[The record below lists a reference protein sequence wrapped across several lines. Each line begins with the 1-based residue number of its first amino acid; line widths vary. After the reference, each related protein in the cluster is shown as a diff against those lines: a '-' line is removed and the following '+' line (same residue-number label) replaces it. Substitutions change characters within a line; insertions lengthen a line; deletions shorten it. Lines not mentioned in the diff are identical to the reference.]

1 MNFKLI
7 KKKLRN
13 DFYSIKNTELRNQIF
28 KTKNQKQKDQIKNR
42 LL

>member
-28 KTKNQKQKDQIKNR
+28 KTKNQKPKTKRSNKK
-42 LL
+42 